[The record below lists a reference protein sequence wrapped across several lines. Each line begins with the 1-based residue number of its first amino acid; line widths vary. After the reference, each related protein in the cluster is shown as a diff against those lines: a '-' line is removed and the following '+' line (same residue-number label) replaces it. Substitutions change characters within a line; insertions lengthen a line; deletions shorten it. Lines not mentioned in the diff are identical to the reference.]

1 MAVTWGV
8 FPGREILQPTV
19 VDPVSFKVWKDE
31 AFALWREQWG
41 KLYPEGSTSRELLTR
56 ISETYY
62 LINLVDND
70 YPVET
75 CLWDLLN
82 AMFAQRELDNMS
94 DFIQQDSDVHLDDAE
109 RLKLVRR
116 TDSVD
121 ASYTHYTMED
131 IVEAAH
137 REEVHDEIG
146 TVDGA
151 H

>member
-1 MAVTWGV
+1 MTWGV
-8 FPGREILQPTV
+8 FPGREVLQPTV

-41 KLYPEGSTSRELLTR
+41 KLYPEGSPSRDVLTR

-62 LINLVDND
+62 LVNLVDND
-70 YPVET
+70 YPKES

-82 AMFAQRELDNMS
+82 AMFAQRQLDNLS
-94 DFIQQDSDVHLDDAE
+94 DFIQQDSDVRLDDID
-109 RLKLVRR
+109 RLQLINRQNSGD
-116 TDSVD
+116 T
-121 ASYTHYTMED
+121 SYTHYTMED

-137 REEVHDEIG
+137 RQEVHDDIG
-146 TVDGA
+146 TGESG